1 MRAPREGLVIRI
13 DDDKF
18 ARAWKLKTDAHYHI
32 EAAQHDAGE
41 VDMEE
46 AESENVE

>member
-1 MRAPREGLVIRI
+1 MHQRGQKDIVFLNNNIC
-13 DDDKF
+13 
-18 ARAWKLKTDAHYHI
+18 KTDAHYHI

-46 AESENVE
+46 AESENVEYPYTC